1 MTGKPSSLAAF
12 RAIEHGLTGLAEMA
26 NLSGTPRRTLEDWFR
41 TRGVLFEVVAMGCK
55 VKKGVK
61 NARTDSV

>member
-1 MTGKPSSLAAF
+1 MTGKPSSPAAF

-41 TRGVLFEVVAMGCK
+41 TRGVLFEVVAVGCA
-55 VKKGVK
+55 VKKGVQ
-61 NARTDSV
+61 NARIDSL

>member
-1 MTGKPSSLAAF
+1 MTGKPSSKAAF

-41 TRGVLFEVVAMGCK
+41 TRSVLFEIVAVGCAA
-55 VKKGVK
+55 KKEK
-61 NARTDSV
+61 QQ